1 MMEERRTDRSVD
13 LLSEVQALVA
23 RAARAGRPL
32 RPVPT
37 VEISDKLSSRAFP
50 SQTPPRIRLSSRL
63 LQFSPRERAWT
74 IAHEL
79 SHVLRHQEGAA
90 WRRAPVWPFLLAS
103 VVTFASLTGAVI
115 VASSSLILSSL
126 LVLLALVGAGAL
138 TWWNLTQLAGSRRNE
153 AETDALAAIVFGEVM
168 TQEWVQHALHAE
180 GLSRYL
186 PLALRS
192 HPRPDSRRRHALL
205 AASGTNAAGGG

>member
-1 MMEERRTDRSVD
+1 MEQHTARSVD
-13 LLSEVQALVA
+13 LLSEVHVLAA

-50 SQTPPRIRLSSRL
+50 SHTPPRIRLSSRL
-63 LQFSPRERAWT
+63 PQLSPRERAWT

-79 SHVLRHQEGAA
+79 SHVLRHQEGSA
-90 WRRAPVWPFLLAS
+90 WRRAPIWPFLLAS

-115 VASSSLILSSL
+115 TAPRSAILSTL
-126 LVLLALVGAGAL
+126 LVLLALAGAGGL

-153 AETDALAAIVFGEVM
+153 TETDALAATVFGEVM
-168 TQEWVQHALHAE
+168 TEEWVQHTLHAE
-180 GLSRYL
+180 GLSKYL

-192 HPRPDSRRRHALL
+192 HPRPDARRRDALR
-205 AASGTNAAGGG
+205 AASGTNASGSG